1 MARQWGP
8 AGKGAFRTST
18 GEIIMSSSN
27 ATKSNR
33 QTRLSKAMSGIEKYF
48 LSLPSLTLAG
58 VSYSLADL
66 NKLFQSGIDASLTS
80 SNSKA
85 KWLADV
91 QLERNAFAKIDP
103 VFRMFKSW
111 VTTHFGD
118 TQDAAQKLED
128 FAFTPRKARTKK
140 TAATKAE
147 AAVKAKATRTARHTM
162 GKQQK
167 KTVKGTVAP
176 ATTPATPAAAATTA
190 PAPAKPTA

>member
-8 AGKGAFRTST
+8 AGKGAFTTST

-48 LSLPSLTLAG
+48 LSLPSLTLSG

-66 NKLFQSGIDASLTS
+66 KKLFQSGIDASLTS

-111 VTTHFGD
+111 VITQLGD

-128 FAFTPRKARTKK
+128 FAFTPRKARAKK

-176 ATTPATPAAAATTA
+176 ATTPATPAASTA
-190 PAPAKPTA
+190 QAPAKPTA

>member
-1 MARQWGP
+1 MAGQWGP
-8 AGKGAFRTST
+8 AGKGAFTTST
-18 GEIIMSSSN
+18 GENTMSSSN
-27 ATKSNR
+27 QTKSNR
-33 QTRLSKAMSGIEKYF
+33 QVRLRKAMSGIDKYF

-91 QLERNAFAKIDP
+91 QVERNVFAKIDP
-103 VFRMFKSW
+103 VFRLFKSW
-111 VTTHFGD
+111 VITQLGD

-128 FAFTPRKARTKK
+128 FAFTPRKARAKK
-140 TAATKAE
+140 TAATKAG
-147 AAVKAKATRTARHTM
+147 AVVKAKATRTARHTM

-167 KTVKGTVAP
+167 KVVKGTVVP
-176 ATTPATPAAAATTA
+176 TTTPATPAANTA
-190 PAPAKPTA
+190 PAPAKPTT

>member
-1 MARQWGP
+1 MAGQWGP
-8 AGKGAFRTST
+8 AGKGAFTTST
-18 GEIIMSSSN
+18 GENTMSSSN
-27 ATKSNR
+27 QTKSNR
-33 QTRLSKAMSGIEKYF
+33 QVRLRKAMSGIDKYF

-58 VSYSLADL
+58 VSYSPADL

-91 QLERNAFAKIDP
+91 QVERNVFAKIDP
-103 VFRMFKSW
+103 VFRLFKSW
-111 VTTHFGD
+111 VITQLGD

-140 TAATKAE
+140 TVATKAG

-167 KTVKGTVAP
+167 KAVKGTVVP
-176 ATTPATPAAAATTA
+176 TTTPATQAANTA
-190 PAPAKPTA
+190 PAPAKPTT